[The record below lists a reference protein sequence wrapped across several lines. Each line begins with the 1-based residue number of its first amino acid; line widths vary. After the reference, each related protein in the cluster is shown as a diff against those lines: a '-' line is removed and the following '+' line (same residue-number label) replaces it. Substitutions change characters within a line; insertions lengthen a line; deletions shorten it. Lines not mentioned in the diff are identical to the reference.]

1 MKTSQKNEI
10 FDDKTTTKITGE
22 LQPVLSDLIAL
33 GLITKQAH
41 WNVVGSSFR
50 AVHLHLDEIYAAVQT
65 NVDTVAERI
74 STLGVSPNGQAKE
87 IASEAKVNKLPGGF
101 HNAAEIVD
109 MMTDRLAQTCQNI
122 RSHMDKVEDLDVV
135 TADMLHAVV
144 EGLEKHLW
152 MLRVQAM

>member
-1 MKTSQKNEI
+1 MKTIQKNEI
-10 FDDKTTTKITGE
+10 FDDKTTAKIAGE
-22 LQPVLSDLIAL
+22 LQPVLTDLIAL

-50 AVHLHLDEIYAAVQT
+50 AVHLHLDEIYASVQIG
-65 NVDTVAERI
+65 VDTVAERI
-74 STLGVSPNGQAKE
+74 ATLGVSPNGQANE
-87 IASEAKVNKLPGGF
+87 VAADSKVNKIPGGF

-109 MMTDRLAQTCQNI
+109 LMTDRLAQSCKNI
-122 RSHMDKVEDLDVV
+122 RAHMDKVEDVDVI

-152 MLRVQAM
+152 MLRVQGM